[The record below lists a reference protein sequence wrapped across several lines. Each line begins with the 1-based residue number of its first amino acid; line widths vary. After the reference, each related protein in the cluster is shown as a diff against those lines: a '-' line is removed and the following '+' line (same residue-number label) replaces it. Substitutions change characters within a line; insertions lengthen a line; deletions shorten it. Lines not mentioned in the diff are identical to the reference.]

1 MRLPRFS
8 TTDAATFACFS
19 VNHGDAAGATSGRPV
34 ASAHLMRHIASAPLR
49 DHDLPW
55 PLSLA
60 APMWALVPSI
70 VPSSCAGGRISDA
83 WFAA

>member
-8 TTDAATFACFS
+8 TTDAAAFACFS

-49 DHDLPW
+49 DHDLP
-55 PLSLA
+55 
-60 APMWALVPSI
+60 
-70 VPSSCAGGRISDA
+70 
-83 WFAA
+83 